1 MWFLEVSWPV
11 EQGKF
16 EYATALAQRFLGTS
30 LTLCGFLRRLPI
42 RFQRSCFFGLEPQ
55 QETNSLLTQKAIS

>member
-16 EYATALAQRFLGTS
+16 EYATALAQRFLRHEFNLVWFPQEVTYAFPTI
-30 LTLCGFLRRLPI
+30 L
-42 RFQRSCFFGLEPQ
+42 FF
-55 QETNSLLTQKAIS
+55 SA